1 MRRYITSAG
10 LCLAL
15 LIWSG
20 SVLAQEP
27 QAQAQ
32 RAPWWAA
39 ALPTLSLEYQRQ
51 LRPALGIAHQGARA
65 QLSEPSWRTAG
76 SWAVLLSWQLYP
88 IVGAIEEATP

>member
-51 LRPALGIAHQGARA
+51 RRPALGALRQGDIA
-65 QLSEPSWRTAG
+65 QLSEPSRRG
-76 SWAVLLSWQLYP
+76 VSSWAVLLSWQLYP
-88 IVGAIEEATP
+88 LVGAIEEATP